1 MKPNNYRILCVCC
14 AFCLSLLLSGC
25 EEHYGEGSS
34 LLRLAFSIQGS
45 VTSTRS
51 TPTYTENLGDF
62 DATAYLNKSS
72 QGVYDDVWSAI
83 RATPF
88 TKDDKGIWSHSFTNN
103 ESWPDNNAPL
113 VFFLHYPL
121 GSTVGKEGTTVTYSR
136 TDGGKNVIHLND
148 FVTPGR
154 DSDTAAEEQVDHAFA
169 TTLISESTAPA
180 AGQGHAVLFYHPFAA
195 VKFQT
200 GTVRRVD
207 SKSITAVIKGIAL
220 KNVYDK
226 GSCTLTPYYGQQ
238 GTLYAATQKS
248 NAGGAA
254 NTKSAACVQWSIDDT
269 SMADFHQTFTAA
281 DNGTTPQAGLFPAG
295 FTTVGQ
301 TTKPN
306 AADTQLNTD
315 SLSKTFIV
323 IPQTFDGTNHRLSM
337 MVDIELDGLLYS
349 REVPITTPVEWKAG
363 GLYTYQ
369 VNLELTE
376 IGWNPTIQ
384 PVGWYE
390 AGNITDVYVPQNE
403 SNE

>member
-1 MKPNNYRILCVCC
+1 M
-14 AFCLSLLLSGC
+14 
-25 EEHYGEGSS
+25 
-34 LLRLAFSIQGS
+34 Q
-45 VTSTRS
+45 
-51 TPTYTENLGDF
+51 
-62 DATAYLNKSS
+62 
-72 QGVYDDVWSAI
+72 
-83 RATPF
+83 
-88 TKDDKGIWSHSFTNN
+88 
-103 ESWPDNNAPL
+103 
-113 VFFLHYPL
+113 FL
-121 GSTVGKEGTTVTYSR
+121 
-136 TDGGKNVIHLND
+136 
-148 FVTPGR
+148 
-154 DSDTAAEEQVDHAFA
+154 QVDHAFA

-376 IGWNPTIQ
+376 IGWTPTIQ